1 MEEELEEVKRDIRK
15 AKADLERAQK
25 IGNVDLEVNISGILH
40 LLLEKEKVLSSA
52 TTEQVG
58 SSYKT
63 PSLSKGSPKRN
74 STKQDSFRKKTN
86 KTKQKKNYLRHLL
99 R

>member
-52 TTEQVG
+52 
-58 SSYKT
+58 Y
-63 PSLSKGSPKRN
+63 
-74 STKQDSFRKKTN
+74 
-86 KTKQKKNYLRHLL
+86 
-99 R
+99 